1 LRCQPVICVRKKRK
15 CQHKSL
21 LFDRF
26 IFHVYSGRYQDLQT
40 IEIIHKWEWNE
51 TTGGEMTFECFWKSM
66 GTWASTNKFSLSTT
80 KQTSA
85 FPSLSYF
92 IISGTCRSALWIGP
106 YSMCFRI
113 LFFFPYFIGLVFYI
127 SDRDLIVLVTLI

>member
-92 IISGTCRSALWIGP
+92 IRATEHHKTRRRTGFVNLWNVSAIFHFVIS
-106 YSMCFRI
+106 F
-113 LFFFPYFIGLVFYI
+113 LVDSPQFC
-127 SDRDLIVLVTLI
+127 L